1 MSVFR
6 FDKNSAPTT
15 DQYERYM
22 IGEID
27 KKYFGPGGEI
37 VLIEYPEATYLRDD
51 REHTG
56 ILFTGSKDRHKAL
69 KEVTRLMGRDIHEP
83 PASTGN
89 A

>member
-6 FDKNSAPTT
+6 FEKNTAPTT

-27 KKYFGPGGEI
+27 RKYYGPGGQI

-51 REHTG
+51 RDHIG
-56 ILFTGSKDRHKAL
+56 ILFTGYKDRHKAF
-69 KEVTRLMGRDIHEP
+69 KEVTRLVSER
-83 PASTGN
+83 PASAGTV
-89 A
+89 

>member
-6 FDKNSAPTT
+6 FEKNAAPTP

-27 KKYFGPGGEI
+27 RKYYGPGGQI
-37 VLIEYPEATYLRDD
+37 VLIEYPDATYLRDD

-56 ILFTGSKDRHKAL
+56 ILYTGSKDRHKAI
-69 KEVTRLMGRDIHEP
+69 KEVTRLVRER
-83 PASTGN
+83 PASAGTV
-89 A
+89 